1 VIGRRGFVRLVI
13 GGIVIAFL
21 NNACSQ
27 TAMRRIGVLSIGSAP
42 SKSDDE
48 AGWEPMHQLGWFE
61 GKNIQVERRFAN
73 QQIELLRPYA
83 EELVRLKVDVIVTF
97 GTEAAFAAKN
107 ATTSI
112 PIVLGAAGDPVATG
126 LVPSLARP
134 GGNITGYSIVSTE
147 IETKRA
153 SLLHELLPAARR
165 VAVVVNPNNRIT
177 TYLRKRAEET
187 YGSLGLEPTFV
198 EATSAQH
205 FLDAPAE
212 AARRRAQ
219 ALVMGIAWPF
229 RDPRPVMQSAIDY
242 RLPTIV
248 QDRDVFE
255 AGGLMYFD
263 TNSQDAAQ
271 RVAAMVDKVLR
282 GTKPGDIPIEQPT
295 RFELGINLK
304 AARALGITVPQSL
317 LLRADEVIR

>member
-1 VIGRRGFVRLVI
+1 MITRRNFVRIII
-13 GGIVIAFL
+13 GCLIAE
-21 NNACSQ
+21 CSIARAQ
-27 TAMRRIGVLSIGSAP
+27 ATMRRIGVLSIGSAP
-42 SKSDDE
+42 SKSEDE

-61 GKNIQVERRFAN
+61 GRNVRVERRFAN
-73 QQIELLRPYA
+73 QKMELLGPYA

-97 GTEAAFAAKN
+97 GTEAAFAARN

-126 LVPSLARP
+126 LVASLARP

-147 IETKRA
+147 IELKRA

-165 VAVVVNPNNRIT
+165 VAVVVNPNNRLSSHI
-177 TYLRKRAEET
+177 RKRAEEA
-187 YGSLGLEPTFV
+187 YRSLGLDPTFI
-198 EATSAQH
+198 EATSAQD
-205 FLDAPAE
+205 FLDLPAE

-219 ALVMGIAWPF
+219 VLVMGIAWPF
-229 RDPRPVMQSAIDY
+229 RDLHPVMQSAIDN

-263 TNSQDAAQ
+263 SNSEDAAK
-271 RVAAMVDKVLR
+271 RVATIVDKVLR
-282 GTKPGDIPIEQPT
+282 GTKPADIPIEQPT

-304 AARALGITVPQSL
+304 TARALGITVPQSL